1 MNKETV
7 LECFFKDRD
16 EHPLIQDY
24 INKHKIY
31 LTDKVLQPANF
42 ERTLTVTS
50 RVSDKNKDTSS
61 INNTLSL
68 CSAFSR
74 MTIDKTVYVDIIT
87 NRNKHNI
94 FLDLETDD
102 PTLKKWHYMADN
114 GNIYGPFSTIQM
126 NDFFQFFKL
135 TEDCKVKKNFEH
147 DDYVPIKLII
157 KRYYKKIL
165 AENLNIEKSS
175 KKSLSKKTQEF
186 RKGDKISINSK
197 KKKESFR
204 NHGRVQRVLSH
215 EIKPNLYFLDEI
227 VEEIGSDDEEPMTR
241 IRAHTT
247 AAH

>member
-1 MNKETV
+1 MNKETI

-16 EHPLIQDY
+16 EHPVIQDY
-24 INKHKIY
+24 VQKYKVY

-42 ERTLTVTS
+42 DRTQTVTS
-50 RVSDKNKDTSS
+50 RASDNKETSS
-61 INNTLSL
+61 ITNTLSL

-74 MTIDKTVYVDIIT
+74 MTIDKTVYVDITT

-94 FLDLETDD
+94 FLELETDD
-102 PTLKKWHYMADN
+102 PTLKKWHYMDEK

-135 TEDCKVKKNFEH
+135 NEHCKVKKNFEH

-165 AENLNIEKSS
+165 SENLNIEKGS

-186 RKGDKISINSK
+186 RKGDMVSVSGK

-227 VEEIGSDDEEPMTR
+227 AEEQVSDDEEQQTR
-241 IRAHTT
+241 VRAHTT
-247 AAH
+247 AAK

>member
-1 MNKETV
+1 MNKETI

-16 EHPLIQDY
+16 DLPAMQDY
-24 INKHKIY
+24 IQKYKIY

-42 ERTLTVTS
+42 DRTQTVTS
-50 RVSDKNKDTSS
+50 RASEQNRETSS
-61 INNTLSL
+61 ITNTLSL

-94 FLDLETDD
+94 FLELENDD
-102 PTLKKWHYMADN
+102 PTAKKWHYMDDN
-114 GNIYGPFSTIQM
+114 GNLFGPFSTVQM

-135 TEDCKVKKNFEH
+135 TENCKVKKNFEH
-147 DDYVPIKLII
+147 DDYVPMKLII
-157 KRYYKKIL
+157 KRYYKKII
-165 AENLNIEKSS
+165 AENLNIEKGS

-186 RKGDKISINSK
+186 RKGDKVSVGSK

-215 EIKPNLYFLDEI
+215 EVKPNLYFLDEI
-227 VEEIGSDDEEPMTR
+227 AEEQVSDDEEPMTR
-241 IRAHTT
+241 IRAQTT
-247 AAH
+247 AAK